1 LEKAGIKKSNIAVI
15 ISGLMDKPITKMPIK
30 EKIPTFIFVSR
41 VVKMKGIEEVTR
53 SFFYILKEIKNANL
67 WIIGDGDKAYVDSLK
82 KMMKS
87 YSIFAKVKLFGH
99 VNNAKKLEL
108 MQRAH
113 LLLHASVKEGWGLV
127 VIEAASQGTPSV
139 VYNVGGLR
147 DSVINGKTGV
157 VIRKNKPEEMAREAV
172 DLLND
177 SKRYSFYQKDGLK
190 RARSLEWK
198 IAVDQSSKLI
208 ESFKK

>member
-1 LEKAGIKKSNIAVI
+1 
-15 ISGLMDKPITKMPIK
+15 
-30 EKIPTFIFVSR
+30 
-41 VVKMKGIEEVTR
+41 
-53 SFFYILKEIKNANL
+53 
-67 WIIGDGDKAYVDSLK
+67 
-82 KMMKS
+82 
-87 YSIFAKVKLFGH
+87 
-99 VNNAKKLEL
+99 
-108 MQRAH
+108 

-157 VIRKNKPEEMAREAV
+157 VIRKNKPEEMAREAI